1 MVRLGSQVEG
11 EADGS
16 SRHYYYYRLR
26 KELYRMDLIG
36 ELHLLIQT
44 FTIQV

>member
-1 MVRLGSQVEG
+1 MVRLECEVEE

-26 KELYRMDLIG
+26 KVLYRMDLIG
-36 ELHLLIQT
+36 PREG
-44 FTIQV
+44 